1 VRIFGEVAGF
11 DLVDVVLL
19 ALIAYAMIRG
29 IRTGA
34 AIQLGS
40 YGGFWVGLVLG
51 AFGAPVFARLFAPGL
66 ARTVVSL
73 VIVFG
78 TASIVAG
85 LGRHLGT
92 SASRSLRHIK
102 LGKVDSAVGG
112 GVSAIALMLGVW
124 IFAAVA
130 VNSPFMTLS
139 SEVANSRV
147 VGLIDNVMPPA
158 PSVFARLDALIG
170 SAGFPSVFASLP
182 PALAGPVTLPGA
194 QVVQSTAA
202 KVEASTVKIEG
213 VGCGNILEGSG
224 FVIAPGLVVT
234 NAHVVAG
241 IANPVVIDSTGDHP
255 ARAVWFNPKFDIA
268 VLSTPGVSDPPL
280 QIDPSEVSRGTEA
293 VVLGYPEG
301 GPLTIG
307 SAGVMAVFEARG
319 RDIYNQGL
327 TIRLV
332 YQLEAIVRPGN
343 SGGPLIDTQNG
354 EVIGVVFSR
363 STTNPHVGF
372 ALASPGVLNQIRQ
385 AEASHHYVSTGAC
398 VD

>member
-1 VRIFGEVAGF
+1 MSVFASLAGF
-11 DLVDVVLL
+11 NLVDLILL
-19 ALIAYAMIRG
+19 ALIGYSVIRG
-29 IRTGA
+29 VKTGA
-34 AIQLGS
+34 AVQLGA
-40 YGGFWVGLVLG
+40 YGGFWAGLILG
-51 AFGAPVFARLFAPGL
+51 AVGAPLFAQLFSPGI
-66 ARTVVSL
+66 ARTIVSL
-73 VIVFG
+73 VIVLG
-78 TASIVAG
+78 TASILAG
-85 LGRHLGT
+85 FGRFAGSWVSRYMKHIYLGPLDSVLGGG
-92 SASRSLRHIK
+92 I
-102 LGKVDSAVGG
+102 SAV
-112 GVSAIALMLGVW
+112 ALLLGVW
-124 IFAAVA
+124 IFAPVV
-130 VNSPFMTLS
+130 VNSPFQSIS
-139 SEVANSRV
+139 SEVAGSKI
-147 VGLIDNVMPPA
+147 VGLLDNAMPPA
-158 PSVFARLDALIG
+158 PSVFARLDGLMG
-170 SAGFPSVFASLP
+170 SAGFPSVFATLP
-182 PALAGPVTLPGA
+182 PALAGPVQLPRSST
-194 QVVQSTAA
+194 VQAVAA

-255 ARAVWFNPKFDIA
+255 ARAIWFNPKFDLA
-268 VLSTPGVSDPPL
+268 VLSAPGVNDPAL
-280 QIDPSEVSRGTEA
+280 TIDTNEVTRGTKA

-307 SAGVMAVFEARG
+307 SAGVMAAFDAKG

-332 YQLEAIVRPGN
+332 YQLEAIIRPGN

-372 ALASPGVLNQIRQ
+372 ALASPGVMQQINDSKQ
-385 AEASHHYVSTGAC
+385 SHGYVSTGAC

>member
-1 VRIFGEVAGF
+1 MRIFAAVLGF
-11 DLVDVVLL
+11 NLVDLILL
-19 ALIAYAMIRG
+19 ALIAYSIVRG
-29 IRTGA
+29 VKTGA
-34 AIQLGS
+34 AIQLGA
-40 YGGFWVGLVLG
+40 YGGFWVGLIVGALG
-51 AFGAPVFARLFAPGL
+51 APTFGRLFSPGL
-66 ARTVVSL
+66 ARTIVSL

-85 LGRHLGT
+85 LGRYLGAT
-92 SASRSLRHIK
+92 ASKSLKHIR
-102 LGKVDSAVGG
+102 LGSVDSVLGG
-112 GVSAIALMLGVW
+112 GISAVALMLGVW

-130 VNSPFMTLS
+130 VNSPFMSLS
-139 SEVANSRV
+139 SEVASSRV

-182 PALAGPVTLPGA
+182 PALAGPVNLPNS
-194 QVVQSTAA
+194 QVVQNTAA
-202 KVEASTVKIEG
+202 KIEASTVKIEG

-255 ARAVWFNPKFDIA
+255 AKAIWFNPKFDLA
-268 VLSTPGVSDPPL
+268 VLSAPGVNDPAL
-280 QIDPSEVSRGTEA
+280 KIDPSEVSRGTEA

-307 SAGVMAVFEARG
+307 SAGVMAAFEARG

-343 SGGPLIDTQNG
+343 SGGPLVDTQNG

-363 STTNPHVGF
+363 STTNSHVGF
-372 ALASPGVLNQIRQ
+372 ALASPGVLSQIKQ
-385 AEASHHYVSTGAC
+385 AEASHGYVSTGAC